1 MMNVFLEEIQKIGC
15 DIMID
20 APLGSYSSLQ
30 IGGKA
35 AIAAWPEQDQ
45 EVLQLI
51 ETAKRYNV
59 PYYILGNCSNVLVDD
74 AGFDGMVILFGRSG
88 HNFNEMHL
96 VDETTLYCEAGISLQ
111 EICQFAYG
119 NSLSGMEFAYGI
131 PASIGG
137 AVYMNAGA
145 YGGEIKD
152 ILLYADIVSLD
163 GKIHR
168 MNAEELE
175 LSYRHSGLMY
185 NTLFCISAVF
195 SLKKGDKAEIDA
207 KMQELMGRRREKQP
221 LEYKSAG
228 STFKRPQGAYAAA
241 LIEQCGLKGYSVG
254 GAEVSTKHSGF
265 VINKGGASFDDVMAV
280 IAHVQQVVKD
290 KTGFALEIEPEI
302 ME

>member
-74 AGFDGMVILFGRSG
+74 AGFDGLVILFGRSG

-119 NSLSGMEFAYGI
+119 NSLSGMEFAFGI
-131 PASIGG
+131 PASLGG

-145 YGGEIKD
+145 FDGEIKD
-152 ILLYADIVSLD
+152 VVTQCTFI
-163 GKIHR
+163 
-168 MNAEELE
+168 NEENE
-175 LSYRHSGLMY
+175 LVTFTNEQCEFSYRHSYFHDHKCVILACLIKLHPG
-185 NTLFCISAVF
+185 N
-195 SLKKGDKAEIDA
+195 KEEIKA
-207 KMQELMGRRREKQP
+207 KMDEFMQRRINSQP
-221 LEYKSAG
+221 LNYPSAG
-228 STFKRPQGAYAAA
+228 STFKRPGGAFAAK
-241 LIEQCGLKGYSVG
+241 LIDDSGLKGFRIG
-254 GAEVSTKHSGF
+254 GAMVSPKHAGF
-265 VINKGGASFDDVMAV
+265 VINYDHATSKDMLEV
-280 IAHVQQVVKD
+280 IAHIQEVVKE
-290 KTGFALEIEPEI
+290 KTGYQLEPEI
-302 ME
+302 IYIK

>member
-1 MMNVFLEEIQKIGC
+1 MDINVINRLKAIDGC
-15 DIMID
+15 TVTENE
-20 APLGSYSSLQ
+20 PLAAHTTFG

-35 AIAAWPEQDQ
+35 AVFAEVTAAAAPAAIALMTETATPF
-45 EVLQLI
+45 EVLG
-51 ETAKRYNV
+51 R
-59 PYYILGNCSNVLVDD
+59 GSNVLIADKTLDKVFLHFGQDMAD
-74 AGFDGMVILFGRSG
+74 ITVQGETLVCGAGASLSAACIKAR
-88 HNFNEMHL
+88 
-96 VDETTLYCEAGISLQ
+96 DEG
-111 EICQFAYG
+111 
-119 NSLSGMEFAYGI
+119 LSGMEFAYGI

-290 KTGFALEIEPEI
+290 KTGFSLEIEPEI